1 LRDKR
6 SKDRRFFEIMLI
18 VIALGMTLMLSRLG
32 GHRMVA
38 LNLFFLPV
46 VLSGYY
52 LGRNSAGVL
61 ALFSALAVTVAVT
74 TNSSGLGTYDSP
86 VVMSLALTIWAGS
99 LGLTALLVGT
109 LCDERATG
117 MEELEVA
124 YVGVVE
130 VLTRYLRS
138 GDPSVKT
145 RSARVAELSQGVAE
159 EMRLTRK
166 QVDDVRVG
174 ALLCD
179 LGDVEITTTLINKA
193 VHTVGNVKS
202 KSQHTFLGTDLV
214 QSLGS
219 VLHGALPL
227 LVTQDESVRELISL
241 EAEDTDFQTPVGARI
256 IRTVREFDRLIHE
269 GNNGTTLDLVAALK
283 ELRDDTQ
290 AAHDPEVLAALERA
304 VAQPQRQA
312 STARQTVTV

>member
-1 LRDKR
+1 MRDKR
-6 SKDRRFFEIMLI
+6 NKERRSFEIMLVI
-18 VIALGMTLMLSRLG
+18 IALGMTLLMARLG
-32 GHRMVA
+32 GHRMVV

-61 ALFSALAVTVAVT
+61 ALFSALAVTVAVASDT
-74 TNSSGLGTYDSP
+74 SGLGNYDSP
-86 VVMSLALTIWAGS
+86 VVMALALTIWAGA

-109 LCDERATG
+109 LCDERAAG

-130 VLTRYLRS
+130 VLTRYLQS
-138 GDPSVKT
+138 GDPGTKS

-159 EMRLTRK
+159 KMRLTRK

-193 VHTVGNVKS
+193 VHTVGNAKA
-202 KSQHTFLGTDLV
+202 QRTFLGTDLV

-241 EAEDTDFQTPVGARI
+241 EAEDADFQTPVGARI
-256 IRTVREFDRLIHE
+256 IRTVREFDRLTHE
-269 GNNGTTLDLVAALK
+269 GDDGTTLDLADALK

-290 AAHDPEVLAALERA
+290 AAHDPEVLLALEHT
-304 VAQPQRQA
+304 VAQPQPQAPRPRQVA
-312 STARQTVTV
+312 TV